1 MTISRLNPKIHFF
14 KRTFL
19 AGQCMQ
25 MSLLENRTF
34 ELWNGF
40 QAQRK
45 KHQLVSGKV
54 LYSMQVYDHELYFAH
69 FNPATKF
76 TKWAAI
82 EVTTHEHL
90 PEGLKPYI
98 IEGGLYAVFLY
109 QGMPQRFGPFMQEIV
124 GNWMPA
130 SEYELDHREHFE
142 LLGDLYK
149 RDSPESQEEVWIPIR
164 LKSA

>member
-1 MTISRLNPKIHFF
+1 MNTNLLNPRIHQL

-25 MSLLENRTF
+25 MSLVENRTF

-40 QAQRK
+40 QKQRK
-45 KHQLVSGKV
+45 KIQDVSGKV

-69 FNPATKF
+69 FNPTTKF
-76 TKWAAI
+76 TKWAAV

-98 IEGGLYAVFLY
+98 LEGGLYAVFLY
-109 QGMPQRFGPFMQEIV
+109 QGLPQGFGPFMQQILTE
-124 GNWMPA
+124 WMPA

-142 LLGDLYK
+142 LLDDSYR
-149 RDSPESQEEVWIPIR
+149 RDDPDSKEEVWIPIR